1 MENYGDAMKYA
12 QTSADSAGT
21 AWEKYS
27 TSYLNSI
34 EAKTNALT
42 AQFESLSQSVLDS
55 DLVKGFVDLMTN
67 VVKVLESILG
77 IGDGVL
83 LKITLFI
90 ASMAALYI
98 ALTKAVAG
106 IHKLKLELFATRVCI
121 ARAAKQTSVFNA
133 TLSALNINPVIL
145 AITAVTAV
153 VVGLGVAFDAAE
165 KKARENFE
173 KIINNID
180 KSTETISK
188 LDDEI
193 ESLESLQSK
202 LVDAQGDHKKLAS
215 IYDELNSKV
224 GTSINLLKGEASAY
238 DAVSLKLKDQISAM
252 KKLREEAFKEKLEQA
267 KVGFNTQ
274 KAKRKSNFLGF
285 TIDPFARDATGDMM
299 RSLVRNEGE
308 VWSNKTY
315 SQLVSYIYG
324 GANGAIDLQ
333 SIEGILN
340 YDILYEDFDAAK
352 RAEVLKNMGFSADD
366 WDSYW
371 DNQVNLANEV
381 FSEYIGSSDP
391 MIKSLLEGSVD
402 RLIRGGFDLNETE
415 EAVRELY
422 ESADVIQEY
431 YDALAS
437 GDGASEAYSKV
448 VDEFDAL
455 IQKYPELKSKIESF
469 VAGLSGS
476 GPDDGSNIELRLN
489 SVSDVITSIKD
500 KYDLL
505 SSSLKD
511 MEDLGIVSADNIVKL
526 LEEYP
531 TLEKYVTK
539 TKNGYVMSDNALS
552 SYKDSLIKQQ
562 KAIVEAKRGT
572 DEYATAVENLYNL
585 EVALATLEARA
596 GDEKTEIT
604 KLDTLSER
612 LAKIEKEYGAYKDAV
627 SDMNELGIIQTDSL
641 ANLAETFP
649 DLAKRLSKTSS
660 GYVIATDSADKYLS
674 TQEKL
679 LKQELRNAKTIED
692 KRIASRNLTEFM
704 AIKATIKFTEE
715 IESQTKAIE
724 DQKEAL
730 EDRKDA
736 LNDELDAYRDLIDK
750 RKKLLE
756 TFKKEIDYRD
766 ELKNKQQNVSDLM
779 TQVAVAR
786 LDTSEAGRAKVR
798 ELEAELNDAK
808 EDLEDFNLDHTIESI
823 TSSLDEEYSMYEEM
837 VSNEVSRIEEEI
849 ETLDDDIVGI
859 AKEIRDKM
867 DNIDFMPASSKD
879 VDKTTPGRRLDRVA
893 IYHSGG
899 TVGGV
904 GSLKHN
910 EEFAK
915 LMDGEF
921 VSTPKQI
928 DNFINRTLPAM
939 AVSGGGG
946 GVNYNAP
953 IISIEC
959 ETVTRE
965 SLPDLEKIVSEAANE
980 VKRQLDGGMMRAG
993 RAQPVGRYLR

>member
-12 QTSADSAGT
+12 QTSANSAGT

-98 ALTKAVAG
+98 ALTRAAAG
-106 IHKLKLELFATRVCI
+106 IHKLNLKLLATRVCI

-133 TLSALNINPVIL
+133 TLSTLNINPVIL

-153 VVGLGVAFDAAE
+153 VVGLGVAFEAAE
-165 KKARENFE
+165 KKAREKFE
-173 KIINNID
+173 KIVADIE
-180 KSTETISK
+180 KSAEAISK
-188 LDDEI
+188 FDDEI

-202 LVDAQGDHKKLAS
+202 LADAQGDHKKLAS
-215 IYDELNSKV
+215 IYDELNDKV
-224 GTSINLLKGEASAY
+224 GASINLLKGEEAAY
-238 DAVSLKLKDQISAM
+238 AAVSLKLKDQIASV
-252 KKLREEAFKEKLEQA
+252 KKLREEELRNKIAQA
-267 KVGFNTQ
+267 KAGFSENRLT
-274 KAKRKSNFLGF
+274 RKPGF
-285 TIDPFARDATGDMM
+285 GFDFELKDATGEQM
-299 RSLVRNEGE
+299 RALMRGSDD
-308 VWSNKTY
+308 VWDEDYYQKRLNWY
-315 SQLVSYIYG
+315 NGVP
-324 GANGAIDLQ
+324 GAFSSPQNFA
-333 SIEGILN
+333 EFLN
-340 YDILYEDFDAAK
+340 YDIFYNQLTESRQKD
-352 RAEVLKNMGFSADD
+352 LLTIMGVSIKD
-366 WDSYW
+366 WESYW
-371 DNQVNLANEV
+371 DDQVAIANEV
-381 FSEYIGSSDP
+381 FADYIASSDP
-391 MIKSLLEGSVD
+391 RIKELLTGSID
-402 RLIRGGFDLNETE
+402 RLIRSGYNLDETE
-415 EAVRELY
+415 AAMRELY
-422 ESADVIQEY
+422 ASGDVIQEY

-437 GDGASEAYSKV
+437 GDGASEAYSRV

-455 IQKYPELKSKIESF
+455 IQKYPELKDKIESF
-469 VAGLSGS
+469 VAGIS
-476 GPDDGSNIELRLN
+476 GPDDVSNIELRLN

-539 TKNGYVMSDNALS
+539 TKNGYVMSDSALS

-585 EVALATLEARA
+585 EVALATLEAGA
-596 GDEKTEIT
+596 DDEKTEIT

-674 TQEKL
+674 TQEEL

-692 KRIASRNLTEFM
+692 KRIASRNLTDFM

-715 IESQTKAIE
+715 IERQTKAIE
-724 DQKEAL
+724 DQKEVL

-736 LNDELDAYRDLIDK
+736 LDDELDAYRDLIDK

-849 ETLDDDIVGI
+849 ETLDEDVVGI

-867 DNIDFMPASSKD
+867 DNIDFPSVPLKD
-879 VDKTTPGRRLDRVA
+879 IGKTTSGDDAGSVA

-899 TVGGV
+899 TVGSV
-904 GSLKHN
+904 GPLKHN

-939 AVSGGGG
+939 AVSGGG